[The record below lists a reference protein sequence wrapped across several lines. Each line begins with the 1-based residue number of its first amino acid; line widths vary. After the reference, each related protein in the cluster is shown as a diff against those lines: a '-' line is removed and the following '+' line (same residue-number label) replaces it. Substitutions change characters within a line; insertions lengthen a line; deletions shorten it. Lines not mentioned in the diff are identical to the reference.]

1 MEIESGRSMS
11 RTKLVLVECVA
22 SYRMRY
28 VVEAPIDHPEYALDT
43 VSMMEAKEFSQL
55 YLGETIMSHRVLSKD
70 EVIKLCDEDNTYVKT
85 WNDEQKLNAF
95 VTYEKDL
102 KP

>member
-1 MEIESGRSMS
+1 METESGRSMS

-28 VVEAPIDHPEYALDT
+28 VVETPIDHPEYALDT
-43 VSMMEAKEFSQL
+43 VTMTDAKEFSQL
-55 YLGETIMSHRVLSKD
+55 YLGETILSHRVVSTD
-70 EVIKLCDEDNTYVKT
+70 EVIALCDQDNDYVKT
-85 WNDEQKLNAF
+85 WNDQSKLDAF

-102 KP
+102 PK

>member
-1 MEIESGRSMS
+1 MAIESGGSMS

-43 VSMMEAKEFSQL
+43 VTMMEAKEFSQL
-55 YLGETIMSHRVLSKD
+55 YLGETILSHRVMSKD
-70 EVIKLCDEDNTYVKT
+70 EVIKLCNEDNDYVKT

-102 KP
+102 PK